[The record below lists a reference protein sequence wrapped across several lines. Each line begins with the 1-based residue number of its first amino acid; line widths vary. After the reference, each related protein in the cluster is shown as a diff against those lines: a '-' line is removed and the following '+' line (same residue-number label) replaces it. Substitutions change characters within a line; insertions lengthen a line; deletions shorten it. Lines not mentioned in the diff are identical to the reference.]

1 MVITIGSPYHEATQ
15 WAVDV
20 EVDGVKHQLT
30 WGPED
35 RPAPTQAE
43 IDAAVATLMPPS
55 PYELIT
61 EAGNAV

>member
-1 MVITIGSPYHEATQ
+1 MVTVGTLYHEPTQ

-30 WGPED
+30 FGPGD

-43 IDAAVATLMPPS
+43 IDAAVAALTAPPS